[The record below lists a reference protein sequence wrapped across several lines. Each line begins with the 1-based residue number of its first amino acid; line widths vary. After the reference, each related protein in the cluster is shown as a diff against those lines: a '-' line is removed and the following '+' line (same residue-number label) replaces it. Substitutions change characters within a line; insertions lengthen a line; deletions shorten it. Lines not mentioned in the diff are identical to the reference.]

1 MYLYHKGCSN
11 KRSRPPK
18 LSDRERNEGHELI
31 TMKNVRNSAALLA
44 LSALCICGSHAATSS
59 TDILIADFE
68 GTNYGDWKATG
79 EAFGPGPARGTLPG
93 QMHVDGFKGKGLANS
108 FYGGDKSTGTLT
120 SPEFKIERNYIGF
133 LIGGGNDVEK
143 TCVNLIIDGKAVRNA
158 TGPNDKPGGT
168 EALLADSWDVSGFHG
183 KTAIIQIVDNATGG
197 WGHINVDHIVQTDRK
212 PSGLLTN
219 ATRELM
225 LKNRYLN
232 LPVKTGGPKRQVSVL
247 VEGQPPRNFEIELA
261 DSNPDWW
268 AFMDVTPFQGKKATV
283 KVDKLPGDSTA
294 LSAIDQS
301 DAIKNSESLYTEKLR
316 PQFHFSPRRG
326 WNNDPNGLV
335 FYKGEYHLFFQHN
348 PYGWNWGNMHW
359 GHAVSPDL
367 VHWKELPIALYP
379 DEHGTMF
386 SGSAVV
392 DWKNTAGFQT
402 GEEKV
407 LVCIFTAAGQPF
419 TQGIAYSNDRGRSWI
434 KYDHNPVLTHIAA
447 ENRDPK
453 VIWYA
458 PEEKWIMAL
467 YLDKSDYALFS
478 SKDLKQWKRMS
489 EVTIPGTSECPEFF
503 EIALDGN
510 QQNTRW
516 IFYGGNGRYLVGK
529 FDGQKFTPESG
540 PQTLHQGNIW
550 YASQTYTDIPA
561 EDGRRILVPWGTMAT
576 PGMPFNQMMGLPVEL
591 TLRTTEDGPR
601 LLANPVKEY
610 TGLRANSRSVKAQPL
625 NPGENP
631 LAEITGEL
639 LDLNVEFEP
648 GMATELGFKLRGV
661 PVNYSIVKQEIAC
674 EGQKAE
680 LKPVDGKIR
689 LRLMLDR
696 TSIDIF
702 GNDGR
707 LYMSAGVIVPSEN
720 RSMEVFAKGGAAQ
733 INSLEVHELKSTW
746 DLR

>member
-1 MYLYHKGCSN
+1 MRDSIILLMVATLCLG
-11 KRSRPPK
+11 
-18 LSDRERNEGHELI
+18 
-31 TMKNVRNSAALLA
+31 AL
-44 LSALCICGSHAATSS
+44 HAAPPAKD
-59 TDILIADFE
+59 DILLADFE
-68 GTNYGDWKATG
+68 GANYGNWIVTG
-79 EAFGPGPARGTLPG
+79 EAFGSGPARGTLPG
-93 QMHVDGFKGKGLANS
+93 QMNVDGFKGQGLANS
-108 FYGGDKSTGTLT
+108 FHGGDQTIGMLT

-133 LIGGGNDVEK
+133 LIGGGKDIEK
-143 TCVNLIIDGKAVRNA
+143 TFMKLIIDGKVVRTA

-168 EALLADSWDVSGFHG
+168 EALAAEHWDVSEYSA
-183 KTAIIQIVDNATGG
+183 KSAIIQIVDQATGG

-212 PSGLLTN
+212 PPGLIIN
-219 ATRELM
+219 ATRELT

-232 LPVKTGGPKRQVSVL
+232 LPVKAGAPKRQVSVL
-247 VEGQPPRNFEIELA
+247 VEGQTPRTFEIELA
-261 DSNPDWW
+261 NSNPDWW
-268 AFMDVTPFQGKKATV
+268 AFMDIAPFQGKKATIR
-283 KVDKLPGDSTA
+283 VDKLSEDSTA
-294 LSAIDQS
+294 LSSIDQS
-301 DAIKNSESLYTEKLR
+301 DAIKNSDGLYNEKLR

-335 FYKGEYHLFFQHN
+335 YYKGEYHLFFQHN

-419 TQGIAYSNDRGRSWI
+419 TQGIAYSNDRGRSWT
-434 KYDHNPVLTHIAA
+434 KYDHNPVLPHIAA

-478 SKDLKQWKRMS
+478 SKDLKEWKRMS
-489 EVTIPGTSECPEFF
+489 DVTIPGTSECPEFF
-503 EIALDGN
+503 EIALNGN
-510 QQNTRW
+510 RQNSRW

-529 FDGQKFTPESG
+529 FDGQKFTPESA
-540 PQTLHQGNIW
+540 PQTLHHGNIW

-561 EDGRRILVPWGTMAT
+561 NDGRRILVPWATMAT

-601 LLANPVKEY
+601 LLANPVREY
-610 TGLRANSRSVKAQPL
+610 ALLREKSHSIKSQPL

-631 LAEITGEL
+631 LASLGGEL
-639 LDLNVEFEP
+639 LELNAELEI
-648 GMATELGFKLRGV
+648 GAATELGFKLRGV
-661 PVNYSIVKQEIAC
+661 TVSYDVKKQELSC
-674 EGQKAE
+674 ENQKGP
-680 LKPVDGKIR
+680 LQPLHGKIG
-689 LRLMLDR
+689 LHLMVDR

-707 LYMSAGVIVPSEN
+707 LYMSAGVIVPQEN
-720 RSMEVFAKGGAAQ
+720 HSMEAFAKGGAAQ
-733 INSLEVHELKSTW
+733 INSLEIHELKSAW
-746 DLR
+746 NLQ